1 MPRAPCSNRATVPGR
16 EGLIAATCDAL
27 GLPRPDPH
35 PAPNPTHPYVR
46 VMEYLKEADHAFTR
60 HDYDRTWPAL
70 EHALGLVER
79 NSFCRA
85 FVDSGLRVRPLLQTY
100 IAQARPFG
108 QVAWQLLQRLP
119 AEAAD
124 GDTPVVESLT
134 ERELA
139 VLRHLPTMMSN
150 REIATEMHF
159 SVNTVKTH
167 LKAIYRKLGVS
178 RRRDAVEHARARSL
192 L

>member
-1 MPRAPCSNRATVPGR
+1 LYRETILPIVRARIAASIGDADAASTLLERATVPGR

-35 PAPNPTHPYVR
+35 PEPNPTHPYVR

-100 IAQARPFG
+100 IAQARPLG
-108 QVAWQLLQRLP
+108 QVAGNSSSASLP
-119 AEAAD
+119 
-124 GDTPVVESLT
+124 
-134 ERELA
+134 R
-139 VLRHLPTMMSN
+139 RPT
-150 REIATEMHF
+150 ATRPSSSH
-159 SVNTVKTH
+159 SPS
-167 LKAIYRKLGVS
+167 ASSPCSGIS
-178 RRRDAVEHARARSL
+178 RR
-192 L
+192 